1 MAAPAP
7 SRPGF
12 GSTQRGMGPPTLLVP
27 PPRVVAALA
36 TWDEVDED
44 CLPSV
49 SPANELDSRSVGT
62 STTAASPSTP
72 SSSRAATPGQP
83 MASSPLGLSVPAAA
97 VTGRPPSQGTRT
109 VLASSRTV
117 GARSPHA
124 MSYVMTVLQTLFKL
138 RLTRQA
144 ALKVL

>member
-7 SRPGF
+7 ARPGF
-12 GSTQRGMGPPTLLVP
+12 GSTPRGMGPPTLLVP
-27 PPRVVAALA
+27 PLRVVAALA

-72 SSSRAATPGQP
+72 SSSRAATPGQM
-83 MASSPLGLSVPAAA
+83 MASSPLGPSVPAAA
-97 VTGRPPSQGTRT
+97 VTGRPPSQGTRA

-117 GARSPHA
+117 GARSPRA
-124 MSYVMTVLQTLFKL
+124 LSYVLAAPQALGTPG
-138 RLTRQA
+138 LTPHGP
-144 ALKVL
+144 L